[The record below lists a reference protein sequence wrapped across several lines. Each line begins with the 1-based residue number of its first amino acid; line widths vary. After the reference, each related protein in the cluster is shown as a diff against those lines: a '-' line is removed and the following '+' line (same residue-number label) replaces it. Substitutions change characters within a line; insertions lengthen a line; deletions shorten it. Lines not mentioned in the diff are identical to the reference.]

1 MKIYLMHQTHTD
13 IGYTDRQEKITRY
26 HVDYL
31 KQAIGISEA
40 IHAGKKEWEGFVWNN
55 ETFWIL
61 ERFLEKTTPEWK
73 ERLLAAVK
81 RGHIHLTGNYLNL
94 TDLVDYRI
102 LKKYLMKAR
111 HFADKEDVRID
122 TAISMDINGWSAGYG
137 DALAEA
143 GIKHFYTCI
152 HNHHGFVPFQ
162 KKHMPFYW
170 ETPSGKKIL
179 VWHGDV
185 YNHGNLSRLVPDVRV
200 VETKDGW
207 AEEALI
213 SKEQLAHAKEW
224 FDDYIGSLRT
234 QGYTYDF
241 LPVMTKGLL
250 VDNAPPNAYIAES
263 VKAFNEAYGEEME
276 IEMVG
281 INDFFDI
288 LKEKDLD
295 LETHKGDWN
304 DWWSDGFAS
313 TPDALM
319 AYREA
324 QRKYHQLA
332 NIADKGEDIGEKRLH
347 KLEYNLMMFSEHTWG
362 YFTSVSEPWNKMTKK
377 LEARNKLFAEKA
389 NELADT
395 LLDDYQESKGEAAKM
410 TGRPLLYKV
419 ENPYPQELESLAAFT
434 INWWEEFLVKD
445 GYEVIDKESK
455 ETITHQEIRI
465 DEKKRREVNVRLRL
479 APFETRELLIVPKKA
494 KRRKMPL
501 DPLFTRDETYDYISP
516 YIDNTVNATMYHLE
530 TPHIRLAWDKERGIH
545 TFLDKKTD
553 TNLVR
558 KDDQDGLFTPIYETS
573 EIEHTYKFEVP
584 EMQSVRRAYGRN
596 RKILSTLR
604 DHGELINAKIL
615 EKGPLLARV
624 QLKFLLAG
632 TTHAVLELSA
642 HRDEARLDVGL
653 IIAKDTV
660 WAPESLYMALPLT
673 TGQKEELFIEK
684 SGCILRPR
692 IDQLEGSQALFYTLQ
707 SGYALRGAKRSI
719 HVATPDAPLLH
730 LGSLEPGFL
739 CIHDHTLPNADRQ
752 YSWLMNNYWETN
764 FATNLGGFYR
774 FDYAIGLS
782 DTKPDP
788 ESIMEKTRELN
799 RRFLVYQGGR
809 DA

>member
-445 GYEVIDKESK
+445 GYEVIDK
-455 ETITHQEIRI
+455 
-465 DEKKRREVNVRLRL
+465 
-479 APFETRELLIVPKKA
+479 
-494 KRRKMPL
+494 
-501 DPLFTRDETYDYISP
+501 
-516 YIDNTVNATMYHLE
+516 
-530 TPHIRLAWDKERGIH
+530 
-545 TFLDKKTD
+545 
-553 TNLVR
+553 
-558 KDDQDGLFTPIYETS
+558 
-573 EIEHTYKFEVP
+573 
-584 EMQSVRRAYGRN
+584 
-596 RKILSTLR
+596 
-604 DHGELINAKIL
+604 
-615 EKGPLLARV
+615 
-624 QLKFLLAG
+624 
-632 TTHAVLELSA
+632 
-642 HRDEARLDVGL
+642 
-653 IIAKDTV
+653 
-660 WAPESLYMALPLT
+660 
-673 TGQKEELFIEK
+673 
-684 SGCILRPR
+684 
-692 IDQLEGSQALFYTLQ
+692 
-707 SGYALRGAKRSI
+707 
-719 HVATPDAPLLH
+719 
-730 LGSLEPGFL
+730 
-739 CIHDHTLPNADRQ
+739 
-752 YSWLMNNYWETN
+752 
-764 FATNLGGFYR
+764 
-774 FDYAIGLS
+774 
-782 DTKPDP
+782 
-788 ESIMEKTRELN
+788 
-799 RRFLVYQGGR
+799 
-809 DA
+809 

>member
-1 MKIYLMHQTHTD
+1 M
-13 IGYTDRQEKITRY
+13 
-26 HVDYL
+26 
-31 KQAIGISEA
+31 
-40 IHAGKKEWEGFVWNN
+40 
-55 ETFWIL
+55 
-61 ERFLEKTTPEWK
+61 
-73 ERLLAAVK
+73 
-81 RGHIHLTGNYLNL
+81 
-94 TDLVDYRI
+94 
-102 LKKYLMKAR
+102 
-111 HFADKEDVRID
+111 
-122 TAISMDINGWSAGYG
+122 
-137 DALAEA
+137 
-143 GIKHFYTCI
+143 
-152 HNHHGFVPFQ
+152 
-162 KKHMPFYW
+162 
-170 ETPSGKKIL
+170 
-179 VWHGDV
+179 
-185 YNHGNLSRLVPDVRV
+185 
-200 VETKDGW
+200 
-207 AEEALI
+207 
-213 SKEQLAHAKEW
+213 
-224 FDDYIGSLRT
+224 
-234 QGYTYDF
+234 
-241 LPVMTKGLL
+241 
-250 VDNAPPNAYIAES
+250 
-263 VKAFNEAYGEEME
+263 
-276 IEMVG
+276 
-281 INDFFDI
+281 
-288 LKEKDLD
+288 
-295 LETHKGDWN
+295 
-304 DWWSDGFAS
+304 
-313 TPDALM
+313 
-319 AYREA
+319 
-324 QRKYHQLA
+324 
-332 NIADKGEDIGEKRLH
+332 
-347 KLEYNLMMFSEHTWG
+347 
-362 YFTSVSEPWNKMTKK
+362 
-377 LEARNKLFAEKA
+377 
-389 NELADT
+389 
-395 LLDDYQESKGEAAKM
+395 
-410 TGRPLLYKV
+410 
-419 ENPYPQELESLAAFT
+419 
-434 INWWEEFLVKD
+434 
-445 GYEVIDKESK
+445 
-455 ETITHQEIRI
+455 
-465 DEKKRREVNVRLRL
+465 RLRL